1 MTGNRDDKSNG
12 SDFEARLRRARA
24 AAGLPEPD
32 AKAGS
37 GGGDPMPKS
46 MLGMGFRV
54 GVDLLAG
61 LLVGLG
67 VGYMLDRWA
76 GTRPWGL
83 VIFLLLGA
91 AGGMMN
97 VFRTLRGLGFAIGYR
112 AAPGDKPASS
122 SQTGSTGDKD
132 GGPAA

>member
-1 MTGNRDDKSNG
+1 MTGNHDKSDGN
-12 SDFEARLRRARA
+12 DFEARLRRART

-32 AKAGS
+32 AKAES
-37 GGGDPMPKS
+37 GGGDKMPAS

-67 VGYMLDRWA
+67 AGFMVDRWA

-83 VIFLLLGA
+83 VIFILLGA

-97 VFRTLRGLGFAIGYR
+97 VCRTLRGRGSAGGYR
-112 AAPGDKPASS
+112 ADLGNKPASS
-122 SQTGSTGDKD
+122 SQTAPTGDKD